1 MLIKHIIQPNG
12 FGLVTLAAV
21 LWGTI
26 GVVTQA
32 IYNTDSTTPLFINL
46 GRMIIAM
53 PILGAGAWHVM
64 GRQMFNVPRRDLLL
78 MLFSGM
84 MLTTSQA
91 LYFEAIRY
99 SGVTIPT
106 LLTMCISPLLVALG
120 AVALKFE
127 QLSRQ
132 TVAALVCALIG
143 SVLLVGVHPDAGAD
157 GENLAMGVVLSL
169 ITAIFYAGTILSGRF
184 LAANYHPLQVTAL
197 NFLAGGALLVI
208 LNLASG
214 VVTPQTADGWL
225 LIVYLGL
232 FPTALAYWVFQKG
245 LRTVSATTASI
256 ISMLDPLVAAVLA
269 WLLFGEMLSTMGMS
283 GAALLIVSIFLLS
296 AQSPKTA

>member
-12 FGLVTLAAV
+12 FGLVTLAAI

-46 GRMIIAM
+46 GRMIIAT
-53 PILGAGAWHVM
+53 PILLAGAWRVL

-78 MLFSGM
+78 MCFSGM

-106 LLTMCISPLLVALG
+106 LLTMCVSPLLVTLG

-127 QLSRQ
+127 QFSKQ
-132 TVAALVCALIG
+132 TMVALACALVG
-143 SVLLVGVHPDAGAD
+143 SVLLVGVQPDAG
-157 GENLAMGVVLSL
+157 GENLTMGVILSL
-169 ITAIFYAGTILSGRF
+169 ITAVFYAGTILSGRF

-225 LIVYLGL
+225 LILYLGI

-245 LRTVSATTASI
+245 LRTVPATTASI

-269 WLLFGEMLSTMGMS
+269 WMLFGEMLSTMGMT

-296 AQSPKTA
+296 AQSPKPQPA